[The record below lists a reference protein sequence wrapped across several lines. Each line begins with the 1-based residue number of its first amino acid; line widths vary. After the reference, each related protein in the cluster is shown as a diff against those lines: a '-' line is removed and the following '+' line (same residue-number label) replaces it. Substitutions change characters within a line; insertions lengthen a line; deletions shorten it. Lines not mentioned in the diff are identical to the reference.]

1 MKFLTVLLALLTLMG
16 SLQAQ
21 SSEPENTTPSV
32 AQWLLRLH
40 DAAHK
45 NAYVGTFVVTTSHA
59 MSSAKIWH
67 VCKGEQQIERVDA
80 LSGVP
85 RSTYRRND
93 QVMTYWPQSRLAM
106 AEKRTSLGLFPSLL
120 TQADLSIAQF
130 YELKPVGHD
139 RVADFLTDVVELK
152 PRDPL
157 RYGYRIWTTQA
168 TGLVVKLQTLD
179 AVEGVLEQA
188 AFSELR
194 LATPMSWDQLSAMM
208 DNTRGYEVKTPGLAS
223 TSAEQQGWR
232 LRQAVPGFR
241 SMQCYQHQ
249 QAKPDARVGPLQ
261 WIFSDGLASV
271 SLFIE
276 TFDPARHHNAL
287 AQETFALGATRM
299 LTRRVGAWWLT
310 VVGEVPVQTL
320 ELFAAGLERKK

>member
-1 MKFLTVLLALLTLMG
+1 MKFLTLLLVLLTLVG
-16 SLQAQ
+16 SAQAQ
-21 SSEPENTTPSV
+21 SHEAGHTAPSV
-32 AQWLLRLH
+32 EQWLLRLH

-67 VCKGEQQIERVDA
+67 VCEGEQQIERVDA

-106 AEKRTSLGLFPSLL
+106 AEKRTALGLFPNLL
-120 TQADLSIAQF
+120 NQADSSIARF
-130 YELKPVGHD
+130 YELQLVGHD

-157 RYGYRIWTTQA
+157 RFGYRIWTTQA
-168 TGLVVKLQTLD
+168 SGLVVKLQTLD
-179 AVEGVLEQA
+179 STAAVLEQA
-188 AFSELR
+188 AFSELQ
-194 LATPMSWDQLSAMM
+194 LAKPMSWDKLNALM
-208 DNTRGYEVKTPGLAS
+208 DNTHGYEVKTPGLTS

-249 QAKPDARVGPLQ
+249 QAQPDAHVGPLQ
-261 WIFSDGLASV
+261 WVFSDGLASV

-276 TFDPARHHNAL
+276 TFDPTRHHRAL
-287 AQETFALGATRM
+287 TQETFALGATRM
-299 LTRRVGAWWLT
+299 LTRRAGAWWLT

-320 ELFAAGLERKK
+320 EMFAARLERKK